1 MFLDSRIRRSP
12 QLISAIRPRAVF
24 VFSLLAT
31 FIPQFS
37 AFSPASRTTKPSRTV
52 LEATSRRNWFGSIAS
67 GAAAIFLAAPPSQA
81 TAVIAAP
88 PRLCDQAISEL
99 TLDGVTIR
107 LVGTAHISD
116 ESALLVGDI
125 IRTVR
130 PETVF
135 VELDAKRV
143 GRFLEKDGSGK
154 QGDRT
159 LAPTPVEPTS
169 SRGWGVVRDPVSA
182 PQAGTSV
189 APAPSTEKLGIFS
202 AIRTGLG
209 KKIASLYRAAEAAAV
224 GSALQSMYSQLD
236 KIGFSSGEEFKMAI
250 ETGSEIG
257 SKIVLGDR
265 DVQVTLNRLSEALEI
280 VDWNKLTTMTIDDSI
295 MPKGMGQNSAASGD
309 ISKEDLSQVVEAL
322 KTRENVRSIMNS
334 LKKELPELY
343 TALVAERDE
352 YMANGLDIIGKNGA
366 SRGMK
371 NAVAVMGMAHLDGVE
386 RYLQSKGW

>member
-1 MFLDSRIRRSP
+1 
-12 QLISAIRPRAVF
+12 
-24 VFSLLAT
+24 
-31 FIPQFS
+31 
-37 AFSPASRTTKPSRTV
+37 
-52 LEATSRRNWFGSIAS
+52 
-67 GAAAIFLAAPPSQA
+67 
-81 TAVIAAP
+81 
-88 PRLCDQAISEL
+88 
-99 TLDGVTIR
+99 
-107 LVGTAHISD
+107 
-116 ESALLVGDI
+116 
-125 IRTVR
+125 
-130 PETVF
+130 
-135 VELDAKRV
+135 
-143 GRFLEKDGSGK
+143 
-154 QGDRT
+154 
-159 LAPTPVEPTS
+159 
-169 SRGWGVVRDPVSA
+169 
-182 PQAGTSV
+182 
-189 APAPSTEKLGIFS
+189 
-202 AIRTGLG
+202 
-209 KKIASLYRAAEAAAV
+209 
-224 GSALQSMYSQLD
+224 MYSQLD

-386 RYLQSKGW
+386 RYLQSKGWKGVPYTLCK

>member
-1 MFLDSRIRRSP
+1 M
-12 QLISAIRPRAVF
+12 
-24 VFSLLAT
+24 FSLLAT

-67 GAAAIFLAAPPSQA
+67 GAAATFLAAPPSQA

-386 RYLQSKGW
+386 RYLQSKGWKGVPNTLCK

>member
-1 MFLDSRIRRSP
+1 
-12 QLISAIRPRAVF
+12 

-386 RYLQSKGW
+386 RYLQSKGWKGVPYTLCK